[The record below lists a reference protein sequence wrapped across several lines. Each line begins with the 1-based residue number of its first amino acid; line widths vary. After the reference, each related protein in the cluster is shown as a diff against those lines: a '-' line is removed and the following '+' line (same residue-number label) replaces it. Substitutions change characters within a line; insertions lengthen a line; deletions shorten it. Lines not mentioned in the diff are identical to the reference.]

1 MVKKVFSRRRKSQA
15 DRKFKTRRAKQQLK
29 EQVQSHFSK
38 NFYLKIK
45 NEQNSK
51 NNFPQSIS
59 VLCFSILWRI
69 FRNLCRLYHVRNE
82 KSDCWDIWHVSNWY
96 TVFSVSDYYFFRVCI
111 INRGR
116 LAEVKFKSIVRQ
128 NDLRNILN
136 TFYSYSFS
144 LGLRN
149 FGIAELKSGRWP
161 NKEV

>member
-1 MVKKVFSRRRKSQA
+1 MVKKVFRKSQA
-15 DRKFKTRRAKQQLK
+15 DRKFNHTFLK
-29 EQVQSHFSK
+29 K
-38 NFYLKIK
+38 FYLKIK

-128 NDLRNILN
+128 NDFRNILN

-144 LGLRN
+144 LGGLRN
-149 FGIAELKSGRWP
+149 FGIAGLKSGRWA